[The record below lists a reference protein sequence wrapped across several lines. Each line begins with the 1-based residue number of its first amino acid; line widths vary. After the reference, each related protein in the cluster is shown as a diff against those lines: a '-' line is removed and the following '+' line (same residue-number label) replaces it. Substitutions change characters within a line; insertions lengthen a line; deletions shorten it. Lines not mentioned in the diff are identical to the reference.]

1 MVNIL
6 SEKITNPENKSS
18 EQERNSSNGLCLFVS
33 IFVYYTM
40 CIHVSVF
47 VFLHVGVCMYLFSL
61 SISSSS
67 ELICMS
73 F

>member
-18 EQERNSSNGLCLFVS
+18 EQERKSSNGLCLFVS

-47 VFLHVGVCMYLFSL
+47 VEK
-61 SISSSS
+61 S
-67 ELICMS
+67 ELE
-73 F
+73 